1 MAKQAPAIGGS
12 ALWHLCTTDVHLMTC
27 SRSWLAHARTMH
39 RL

>member
-12 ALWHLCTTDVHLMTC
+12 ALWHICTTDVHLMTC
-27 SRSWLAHARTMH
+27 SRWLAHARTIH